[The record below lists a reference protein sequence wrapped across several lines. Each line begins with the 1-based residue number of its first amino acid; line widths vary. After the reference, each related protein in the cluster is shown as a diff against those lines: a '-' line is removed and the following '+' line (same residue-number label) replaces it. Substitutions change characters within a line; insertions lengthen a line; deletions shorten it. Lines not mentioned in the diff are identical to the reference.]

1 MRSWVNHNLL
11 RASAVAIAVL
21 TGPAML
27 SGCGGAA
34 DTSDGHLVP
43 DDPAEVEARNK
54 TMEDYMK
61 SAEGKKAVR
70 GPR

>member
-1 MRSWVNHNLL
+1 MRSWATHNLL
-11 RASAVAIAVL
+11 RASAIAIAVV

-27 SGCGGAA
+27 SGCGDAA
-34 DTSDGHLVP
+34 TDGELIAP
-43 DDPAEVEARNK
+43 DDPAEVTKRNQ

-61 SAEGKKAVR
+61 SAEGKKATR